1 MLGCRRRRQRR
12 FDRFTASAAAASIAA
27 RFEPDQERL
36 RAHTTCRLRFRLFE
50 GLRLF
55 EIEAEVE
62 GLGENDGECD
72 GEREGR
78 ESGLGCKSE

>member
-1 MLGCRRRRQRR
+1 M
-12 FDRFTASAAAASIAA
+12 TSAAAASVAA
-27 RFEPDQERL
+27 HFEPDQERL
-36 RAHTTCRLRFRLFE
+36 RAHAKCRRGLTLRFRLFE

-62 GLGENDGECD
+62 GLVENDGECD

-78 ESGLGCKSE
+78 ESG